1 LIPGAGTD
9 TDLDRI
15 DLDRVDLFDLDL
27 YTSGDPHS
35 VWSAMRARRPL
46 HHQVLPD
53 GREFWSVT
61 RYEDVCRVL
70 GDHREFTSER
80 GTVCT
85 HLGED
90 DLMAGR
96 LMTSTDPPRHTQ
108 VRRAIGARLTARAVA
123 PSQDR
128 IRRSIVRFLEPALD
142 GEPFDLAERA
152 LRLPMIVAGPL
163 LGIPERDWDE
173 LVQLTAMVTAPSDP
187 HFQQGSRA
195 ATLAISHHEL
205 ITYVTGWVK
214 RRRAAGGEDGSLL
227 DHLMSLRAGDAPL
240 TDEEIALDGYSI
252 LLGANVTTP
261 HTVSGTVHT
270 LVERPEQFA
279 KVQADPSLIPA
290 LAEEGLR
297 WTSAAANFMRYA
309 VDDVQIAGGTI
320 PARGAVV
327 AWIGSA
333 NRDEAQFA
341 DPHEFDITRSDN
353 NRHVAFGFGP
363 HYCIGAPLARMTL
376 RVFFEELTQ
385 RFDSID
391 LAGEPEH
398 LRSYFIAGMTH
409 LPIAAQRRTTS

>member
-1 LIPGAGTD
+1 MRLTPGAA
-9 TDLDRI
+9 REI

-27 YTSGDPHS
+27 YTSGDPHPIWD
-35 VWSAMRARRPL
+35 VMRAEAPL

-61 RYEDVCRVL
+61 RYDDVCAVL
-70 GDHREFTSER
+70 GDHRRFTSER
-80 GTVCT
+80 GTVVT

-90 DLMAGR
+90 DVAAGK

-123 PSQDR
+123 SWQDR
-128 IRRSIVRFLEPALD
+128 IREAIVRFLEPALD
-142 GEPFDLAERA
+142 GATFDLAEKA
-152 LRLPMIVAGPL
+152 HRLPMIVAGPL

-187 HFQQGSRA
+187 HFKHGSEA

-205 ITYVTGWVK
+205 VTYVTEWVK

-227 DHLMSLRAGDAPL
+227 DHLMTVRPGDAPL

-261 HTVSGTVHT
+261 HTVSGTVHA
-270 LVERPEQFA
+270 LIERPEQFA
-279 KVQADPSLIPA
+279 KVQADPSLVPS
-290 LAEEGLR
+290 LVEEGLR
-297 WTSAAANFMRYA
+297 WTSAACNFMRYA
-309 VDDVQIAGGTI
+309 VDDTEIGGGTI

-333 NRDEAQFA
+333 NRDESQFT
-341 DPHEFDITRSDN
+341 DPHQFDVTRRE

-363 HYCIGAPLARMTL
+363 HYCIGGPLARQTL
-376 RVFFEELTQ
+376 RIFFEELLG
-385 RFDSID
+385 RFGSIELD
-391 LAGEPEH
+391 GEPQH

-409 LPIAAQRRTTS
+409 LPIVAQKRTTP

>member
-1 LIPGAGTD
+1 MRLTPGAA
-9 TDLDRI
+9 REI

-27 YTSGDPHS
+27 YTSGDPHPIWD
-35 VWSAMRARRPL
+35 VMRAKAPL

-61 RYEDVCRVL
+61 RYDDVCSVL
-70 GDHREFTSER
+70 GDHRRFTSER
-80 GTVCT
+80 GTVVT

-90 DLMAGR
+90 DVAAGK

-123 PSQDR
+123 SWQDR
-128 IRRSIVRFLEPALD
+128 IREAIVRFLEPALD
-142 GEPFDLAERA
+142 GGTFDLAEKA
-152 LRLPMIVAGPL
+152 HRLPMIVAGPL

-187 HFQQGSRA
+187 HFKHGSEA

-205 ITYVTGWVK
+205 VTYVTEWVK

-227 DHLMSLRAGDAPL
+227 DHLTTVRAGDAPL

-261 HTVSGTVHT
+261 HTVSGTVHA
-270 LVERPEQFA
+270 LIERPEQFA
-279 KVQADPSLIPA
+279 KVQADPSLVPS
-290 LAEEGLR
+290 LVEEGLR
-297 WTSAAANFMRYA
+297 WTSAACNFMRYA
-309 VDDVQIAGGTI
+309 VDDTEIGGGTI

-333 NRDEAQFA
+333 NRDESQFT
-341 DPHEFDITRSDN
+341 DPHQFDVTRRE

-363 HYCIGAPLARMTL
+363 HYCIGGPLARQTL
-376 RVFFEELTQ
+376 RIFFEELLG
-385 RFDSID
+385 RFGSIELD
-391 LAGEPEH
+391 GEPQH

-409 LPIAAQRRTTS
+409 LPIVAQKRTTP

>member
-1 LIPGAGTD
+1 MRLTPGAA
-9 TDLDRI
+9 REI

-27 YTSGDPHS
+27 YTSGDPHPIWD
-35 VWSAMRARRPL
+35 VMRAKAPL

-61 RYEDVCRVL
+61 RYDDVCSVL
-70 GDHREFTSER
+70 GDHRRFTSER
-80 GTVCT
+80 GTVVT

-90 DLMAGR
+90 DVAAGK

-123 PSQDR
+123 SWQDR
-128 IRRSIVRFLEPALD
+128 IREAIVRFLEPALD
-142 GEPFDLAERA
+142 GGTFDLAEKA
-152 LRLPMIVAGPL
+152 HRLPMIVAGPL

-187 HFQQGSRA
+187 HFKHGSEA

-205 ITYVTGWVK
+205 VTYVTEWVK

-227 DHLMSLRAGDAPL
+227 DHLTTVRAGDAPL

-261 HTVSGTVHT
+261 HTVSGTVHA
-270 LVERPEQFA
+270 LIERPEQFA
-279 KVQADPSLIPA
+279 KVQADPSLVPS
-290 LAEEGLR
+290 LVEEGLR
-297 WTSAAANFMRYA
+297 WTSAACNFMRYA
-309 VDDVQIAGGTI
+309 VDDTEIGGGTI

-333 NRDEAQFA
+333 NRDESQFP
-341 DPHEFDITRSDN
+341 DPHQFDVTRRE

-363 HYCIGAPLARMTL
+363 HYCIGGPLARQTL
-376 RVFFEELTQ
+376 RIFFEELLG
-385 RFDSID
+385 RFGSIELD
-391 LAGEPEH
+391 GEPQH

-409 LPIAAQRRTTS
+409 LPIVAQKRTTP